1 MKRLIKYGGALTD
14 MAEERAIIKSIRNSR
29 KTRNW
34 QSAEEGRLFEKEL
47 SEFLG
52 VKHAT
57 LCSSGS
63 CAGLLALQ
71 ALELPKGSE
80 VIVPAVTFPTI
91 FNIIPQSGLKPV
103 VCDVGVDNNLDLD
116 KLKKLLR
123 PSVKAVIAVH
133 ALGNPVDLPKLRK
146 IVGKK
151 VKIILD
157 NCDGLGTTWLGKPV
171 EQYADISF
179 TSFHAAHIVSMG
191 VGGGVFTDDR
201 RLHANVRMY
210 RDWGRQAD
218 TTKPNDYPLLP
229 ADQNPRFIYEKV
241 GYNFQVLELQAAMG
255 RVQLKKLRG
264 TKAART
270 RNFNY
275 LKKRL
280 SGLPLFVTADPD
292 PRASV
297 CWFAFPVFYY
307 GYRGP
312 LVRHLEDRGIETRS
326 MFAGNILRH
335 PAYKGMRVRHGSLS
349 MADLVLRHAFWV
361 SVHPALSKADL
372 DYIVKAFED
381 YFAQPA

>member
-1 MKRLIKYGGALTD
+1 MAKGKLIKYGGALTGMD
-14 MAEERAIIKSIRNSR
+14 EELAIINSIRKSR

-80 VIVPAVTFPTI
+80 VIIPAVTFPTI
-91 FNIIPQSGLKPV
+91 FNIILQSGLKPV
-103 VCDVGVDNNLDLD
+103 VADVGLDNNLDLD

-123 PSVKAVIAVH
+123 PSVRAVIAVH
-133 ALGNPVDLPKLRK
+133 ALGNPIDLPKLRR

-157 NCDGLGTTWLGKPV
+157 NCDGLGTTWDGKPV

-191 VGGGVFTDDR
+191 VGGGVFTDDHK
-201 RLHANVRMY
+201 LHENVRMY
-210 RDWGRQAD
+210 RDWGRQANTEKP
-218 TTKPNDYPLLP
+218 TTYPLLP
-229 ADQNPRFIYEKV
+229 ADQNPRFVYEKI

-255 RVQLKKLRG
+255 RVQLRKLRA
-264 TKAART
+264 TKNARLK
-270 RNFNY
+270 NYQY
-275 LKKRL
+275 LKEKL
-280 SGLPLFVTADPD
+280 AEFPMVYVPESD
-292 PRASV
+292 PRAST
-297 CWFAFPVFYY
+297 CWFALPIFYI
-307 GYRGP
+307 GDRAP
-312 LVRHLEDRGIETRS
+312 LVKHLESRGIETRS

-335 PAYKGMRVRHGSLS
+335 PMAKGMRVRHGKLD
-349 MADLVLRHAFWV
+349 MADLILHHAFWV
-361 SVHPALSKADL
+361 SVHPALSNDDM
-372 DYIVKAFED
+372 DYVIKAFRD
-381 YFAQPA
+381 FGA